1 MVLVFGLLNVASAN
15 EGPGIVSETS
25 IKGMTDK
32 AAPLIEEITGRKYK
46 ANIEFK
52 LVKRGVVRDVLTEE
66 LLPQFRKLLKGATA
80 DMINR
85 QAEATAHIMSQVVLG
100 KYSYLKKALYII
112 PDNVK
117 SQVEMLEVED
127 EDFED
132 FVFLVVAHEMVHALD
147 DQHFDLQE
155 ILKTRDSA
163 EKMQAFNA
171 FTEGHAVY
179 VSNKLADRLQLSEM
193 ARKLSVKSAAGI
205 TDENNRMQQ
214 QIFHSVY
221 VTGAEFV
228 ETIINSKGLAIVA
241 KVFTSPPTSTRQIM
255 HPEEYL
261 DPSITSSLDC
271 VALLQMVASEFPTEG
286 MRSQSI
292 DVGPMTLRAIL
303 VSQGISEKEA
313 NDITDDFIN
322 GALITAVKPTLKPS
336 TATAFVLN
344 FATKE
349 TVAKFEELMKRVD
362 QSEEAQFN
370 AKLNASYNVVN
381 EEKLEIDGYDSVI
394 YRLVEKKVDEDVTTV
409 IGATGTS
416 GTVYVALGFSNMKD
430 DVTKETILEV
440 LTFINSEKSRMKE
453 SSAI

>member
-163 EKMQAFNA
+163 EKM
-171 FTEGHAVY
+171 
-179 VSNKLADRLQLSEM
+179 KLLLIGFLFVHK
-193 ARKLSVKSAAGI
+193 KL
-205 TDENNRMQQ
+205 
-214 QIFHSVY
+214 
-221 VTGAEFV
+221 
-228 ETIINSKGLAIVA
+228 
-241 KVFTSPPTSTRQIM
+241 KV
-255 HPEEYL
+255 
-261 DPSITSSLDC
+261 
-271 VALLQMVASEFPTEG
+271 
-286 MRSQSI
+286 
-292 DVGPMTLRAIL
+292 
-303 VSQGISEKEA
+303 IS
-313 NDITDDFIN
+313 
-322 GALITAVKPTLKPS
+322 
-336 TATAFVLN
+336 
-344 FATKE
+344 
-349 TVAKFEELMKRVD
+349 AKFLSPVKMLSFYGPVV
-362 QSEEAQFN
+362 QF
-370 AKLNASYNVVN
+370 
-381 EEKLEIDGYDSVI
+381 G
-394 YRLVEKKVDEDVTTV
+394 
-409 IGATGTS
+409 
-416 GTVYVALGFSNMKD
+416 
-430 DVTKETILEV
+430 
-440 LTFINSEKSRMKE
+440 
-453 SSAI
+453 